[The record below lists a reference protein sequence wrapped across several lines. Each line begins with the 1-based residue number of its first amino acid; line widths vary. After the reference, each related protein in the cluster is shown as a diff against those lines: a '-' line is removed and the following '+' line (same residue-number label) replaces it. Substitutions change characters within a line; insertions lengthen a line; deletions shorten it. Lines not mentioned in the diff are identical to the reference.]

1 MKKEVDQR
9 THERIRRL
17 MDSIKRQT
25 HFAVTYEIDDKI
37 EELENKLF
45 NLCLGY
51 DEARIYLKGYPRLI
65 KRLNEQSDSN
75 SKDNQ
80 SNNEQSVFPYPKAR
94 WENFIIFELND
105 TKVKIR
111 NLLNEMETV
120 FSYVDLNMV
129 DNRTK
134 QPNVMWDFQKIL
146 ISYNGFL
153 PLSEI
158 KERDKTKH
166 TAARYNKHLKE
177 LFRINENIYPH
188 AKTEGGYRLRIQT
201 RKAYKSST

>member
-1 MKKEVDQR
+1 MKKEVDQQ

-25 HFAVTYEIDDKI
+25 HFAVTYEVDDKI

-51 DEARIYLKGYPRLI
+51 DEARIYLK
-65 KRLNEQSDSN
+65 
-75 SKDNQ
+75 
-80 SNNEQSVFPYPKAR
+80 V
-94 WENFIIFELND
+94 
-105 TKVKIR
+105 
-111 NLLNEMETV
+111 
-120 FSYVDLNMV
+120 
-129 DNRTK
+129 
-134 QPNVMWDFQKIL
+134 
-146 ISYNGFL
+146 
-153 PLSEI
+153 
-158 KERDKTKH
+158 
-166 TAARYNKHLKE
+166 YNKHLKE